1 MKILFV
7 RANQGMPDSR
17 VEKELYSLSKHHS
30 VELLGWD
37 RTKESHSIIEK
48 AVKIFDKEI
57 IFHYI
62 AIKAPQGAGFKKILI
77 LMLKFWC
84 AVRDYLKRNSSK
96 YDVVHFCD
104 FDTVPFAFLCAR
116 KKQLKI
122 VYDVFDYYAD
132 SHKAPVILK
141 YIIRKTENYIIENSD
156 GVILCSEARVEQ
168 IYPAKPRRL
177 AIIHNSPSQE
187 MTMEPI
193 EIKIGETK
201 RNRLVYVG
209 MLSEDRYL
217 KEIAEVVAGR
227 NDIEWHVAGFGILE
241 DYFQNFAEKNDNVF
255 FYGKISYPQAV
266 YLESKCDFM
275 TAIYNP
281 EVSNHKYAA
290 PNKFYEALM
299 LGKPIIMIRDTG
311 MDDIVEKNSIGI
323 VLNIDQMTFGECF
336 NDALTELMKKPD
348 LVDVSVREKR
358 IYEKEF
364 SWLEM
369 ENRLV
374 NLYNEI

>member
-77 LMLKFWC
+77 PMLKFWC
-84 AVRDYLKRNSSK
+84 AVRNYLKRSGSE

-177 AIIHNSPSQE
+177 AIIHNSPLQE

-336 NDALTELMKKPD
+336 NDALTELMKKPN

-364 SWLEM
+364 SWFEM
-369 ENRLV
+369 EHRLV

>member
-1 MKILFV
+1 
-7 RANQGMPDSR
+7 
-17 VEKELYSLSKHHS
+17 
-30 VELLGWD
+30 
-37 RTKESHSIIEK
+37 
-48 AVKIFDKEI
+48 
-57 IFHYI
+57 
-62 AIKAPQGAGFKKILI
+62 
-77 LMLKFWC
+77 
-84 AVRDYLKRNSSK
+84 
-96 YDVVHFCD
+96 
-104 FDTVPFAFLCAR
+104 
-116 KKQLKI
+116 
-122 VYDVFDYYAD
+122 
-132 SHKAPVILK
+132 
-141 YIIRKTENYIIENSD
+141 
-156 GVILCSEARVEQ
+156 
-168 IYPAKPRRL
+168 
-177 AIIHNSPSQE
+177 
-187 MTMEPI
+187 
-193 EIKIGETK
+193 
-201 RNRLVYVG
+201 

-336 NDALTELMKKPD
+336 NDALTELMKKPN

-364 SWLEM
+364 SWFEM
-369 ENRLV
+369 EHRLV

>member
-77 LMLKFWC
+77 PMLKFWC
-84 AVRDYLKRNSSK
+84 AVRNYLKRNGSK

-364 SWLEM
+364 SWFEM
-369 ENRLV
+369 EHRLV